1 MGERPLRG
9 RSGTFSP
16 DLERASAALTAFL
29 PLCAR
34 AAPPGFL
41 RSGRSSVQGCGSQR
55 SRPPP
60 APTAYKPPRSAGGG
74 PSSPPSRSA
83 NPHRRARAPHPL
95 RARVPEFLCV
105 PYRYAGEVS
114 LDESRRG
121 RWRTIAGSQ
130 SPARARVGALSPT
143 RTRGCQPRRS
153 AAAAKPASPP
163 ERVASAPGA
172 AKSPASALT
181 VGPCA
186 LSASTAFLSPSPPG
200 SEP

>member
-1 MGERPLRG
+1 M
-9 RSGTFSP
+9 
-16 DLERASAALTAFL
+16 
-29 PLCAR
+29 
-34 AAPPGFL
+34 
-41 RSGRSSVQGCGSQR
+41 
-55 SRPPP
+55 
-60 APTAYKPPRSAGGG
+60 
-74 PSSPPSRSA
+74 
-83 NPHRRARAPHPL
+83 
-95 RARVPEFLCV
+95 
-105 PYRYAGEVS
+105 PYRYAGEVRVEIWGKDVDLRVGAGQPDKANNAPFS